1 MAVFKT
7 GDKVSFTGSAVIE
20 GLFGMVGVVVK
31 IHRSGGH
38 YVYNIRLA
46 SRVNLPPSL
55 IGGMRLVGSILT
67 SVPSDWIELY

>member
-1 MAVFKT
+1 MAVFRA

-31 IHRSGGH
+31 IRRSGGH

-46 SRVNLPPSL
+46 SRVNLPSSL
-55 IGGMRLVGSILT
+55 IGGMRLVGSVLT
-67 SVPSDWIELY
+67 SVPSDWIEPY